1 MHTEV
6 SGTGADLVFVLG
18 WGNKPE
24 HETVRWL
31 IDRLVEADYRV
42 HAIEIPTTITDFD
55 AEYLQPVAEYVA
67 ALSSY
72 RLLTHSTGGL
82 IGAFLSEP
90 KTRVYL
96 SPWWGIHEDQDGL
109 LAKLFARLPIA
120 RPLFPTGIDAEAIGT
135 LASGDQLADGPDAVA
150 PTFLRE
156 IRRAQAAL
164 PPFRS
169 DSVVFFSPGDR
180 VVSPTAIRERVP
192 AENRVPYDGGHELF
206 SSTVREEYLP
216 LVLDTIESGGGALS
230 EP

>member
-1 MHTEV
+1 MNTAV
-6 SGTGADLVFVLG
+6 YGTGTDLVFVLG
-18 WGNKPE
+18 WGNQPE

-31 IDRLVEADYRV
+31 IDRLVEAGYRV

-55 AEYLQPVAEYVA
+55 AEYRQPVAEYVA
-67 ALSSY
+67 TLSSY

-82 IGAFLSEP
+82 IGAFLSGP

-96 SPWWGIHEDQDGL
+96 SPWWGMHEDQDGL
-109 LAKLFARLPIA
+109 LARLFARLPIA

-135 LASGDQLADGPDAVA
+135 LASGEQLADAPDAVS

-164 PPFRS
+164 PPFRP
-169 DSVVFFSPGDR
+169 DSVVFFSPDDR
-180 VVSPTAIRERVP
+180 VVSPTAIQARAP

-206 SSTVREEYLP
+206 SSSDRE
-216 LVLDTIESGGGALS
+216 ALAT
-230 EP
+230 EVVDAVDEVV